1 MDATQ
6 ARASLSVLLAVAKAD
21 GELDREKKRV
31 LDVVARHE
39 YEDDEPPESRF
50 VSGADALDRALAVIR
65 APELRELTWKAA
77 LALASLDGETT
88 AVEHA
93 LLVRIHAALVPD
105 SPPADVVVAEK
116 KYRGRLE
123 QAEEEIAEA
132 TADFL
137 HRVSDSVRGKP
148 SQKEYEALVSELDAK
163 KRRIYSST
171 LSILPPG

>member
-21 GELDREKKRV
+21 GELDMEKKRV

-50 VSGADALDRALAVIR
+50 VAGTDALDRALAIIR

-77 LALASLDGETT
+77 LAIASLDGETSE
-88 AVEHA
+88 AEHA
-93 LLVRIHAALVPD
+93 LLVRIHAALVPNA
-105 SPPADVVVAEK
+105 PPAEVTVAEK

-123 QAEEEIAEA
+123 QAEDEIAEA